1 MENAIQKVAR
11 THRARWQTHVRQSLQ
26 AAQNSISLA
35 KIRKAVSNRDETAI
49 YRVTDKAILKL
60 EDKLASGMNDRTLL
74 LLTAGGNASSTLRV
88 ARIAKFRFDKKQPQA
103 IQWSRGYSAEL
114 VTNLSQRARR
124 SVRLAITRGFTEG
137 ISVRDTARVIK
148 DSVGLSRPQTD
159 AVINLRTKLID
170 KTGGKVKAG
179 SRTIKIPEGG
189 LNVKQIESELK
200 RYAERLTKQRALDI
214 ARTETM
220 RVANEGQRQTWI
232 QAIAKGELSGREK
245 RVWITADPC
254 PICAGL
260 EGALAD
266 IFGAF
271 PGGLEGPPAHTKCEC
286 TQGLQLD

>member
-1 MENAIQKVAR
+1 MENAIQSVAR
-11 THRARWQTHVRQSLQ
+11 AHRARWQTHMRQSCM
-26 AAQNSISLA
+26 AAQKS
-35 KIRKAVSNRDETAI
+35 VSYSKLLTAI
-49 YRVTDKAILKL
+49 RDGDRVAIERLTEKATLLL
-60 EDKLASGMNDRTLL
+60 EDKLITGLSNRTLL

-103 IQWSRGYSAEL
+103 IQWSRQYAAEL
-114 VTNLSQRARR
+114 VTNLSSRARR
-124 SVRLAITRGFTEG
+124 SVRIAVTRGFDAG
-137 ISVRDTARVIK
+137 INVRHTARIIK
-148 DSVGLSRPQTD
+148 DSVGLSNRQVE

-170 KTGGKVKAG
+170 KTGGKVTAG
-179 SRTIKIPEGG
+179 KRSIKIPEGG

-232 QAIAKGELSGREK
+232 QAVARGELSGREK

-254 PICAGL
+254 PICAAL
-260 EGALAD
+260 EGATAD
-266 IFGAF
+266 IFGSF

-286 TQGLQLD
+286 TQGLVID